1 MKIST
6 YWICQL
12 GGWGTNIAI
21 SSFYYLTLSVRKID
35 HFFLLI
41 GISVLT
47 GIILTHLMRRVIKK
61 YNFLEKPIKKQILYF
76 ILVTV
81 VFAIVYACIGTGIE
95 KIFKLPNN
103 FSFLQHREFFNGLF
117 YLNRFIQFKTV
128 SISFGRHAI

>member
-1 MKIST
+1 MKKKIST

-61 YNFLEKPIKKQILYF
+61 YNFLEKPIKKQIVYF
-76 ILVTV
+76 IIVTV
-81 VFAIVYACIGTGIE
+81 VFAILYACIDTGIE
-95 KIFKLPNN
+95 KIFK
-103 FSFLQHREFFNGLF
+103 
-117 YLNRFIQFKTV
+117 V
-128 SISFGRHAI
+128 S